1 MPAKA
6 DVRSGKVVQAN
17 AQASLAA
24 GNDNDRSS
32 SADEFEQF

>member
-6 DVRSGKVVQAN
+6 DVRSGRVVQAK
-17 AQASLAA
+17 AQTSLAA
-24 GNDNDRSS
+24 GKANDRSS